1 VVGVGEGEEGCL
13 HTPLDGY
20 LAACLFLCM
29 NDYIGEMDG
38 HFSSIYYY
46 YISSISY
53 HISFQS
59 FCNLLT
65 LSMSLTSII
74 LNCLILRDPS
84 KLD

>member
-38 HFSSIYYY
+38 HFSSILLLLYF
-46 YISSISY
+46 INIISY
-53 HISFQS
+53 
-59 FCNLLT
+59 
-65 LSMSLTSII
+65 II
-74 LNCLILRDPS
+74 S
-84 KLD
+84 KLL